1 MAPKKIADHIRDD
14 TPAAQISRPAS
25 RSTARRATRGQSS
38 ILLAILLPS
47 LVGAIALGV
56 DVSVFYFNWAKLQRA
71 ADAAALAGAAYLPDN
86 TAAATSAANNYA
98 ALNSIAGSEIVLNQI
113 AADNLSMTVQF
124 SRDVPYYFAK
134 VLGLSSGQVVA
145 RATAGVE
152 TAGAAR
158 NVIPIGVQYNTVYTY
173 GQQLTLN
180 TGVGPGNWDP
190 LALGGTGASVY
201 GDNIVNGYQGLIHV
215 GDMVPTET
223 GVMAGPTKSSFNTR
237 ISAGVSQFPSGT
249 FSNHS
254 LNDPRVVVTPMV
266 DFAGINGRS
275 EVPVQGFAVLW
286 LSSVANNGKAIT
298 AYFIEQ
304 TVPGSEPGTTGTN
317 FGAYRA
323 VLTD

>member
-1 MAPKKIADHIRDD
+1 MEPKKIVDRIPDNAS
-14 TPAAQISRPAS
+14 ASQIPQPGPQPFS
-25 RSTARRATRGQSS
+25 RRASRGQSS

-47 LVGAIALGV
+47 LVGTIALGV
-56 DVSVFYFNWAKLQRA
+56 DISVFYFNWAKLQRA

-86 TAAATSAANNYA
+86 TAGATSAANNYA

-113 AADNLSMTVQF
+113 AADNSSMTVEF
-124 SRDVPYYFAK
+124 SRNVPYYFAK

-145 RATAGVE
+145 RATAGVQ

-158 NVIPIGVQYNTVYTY
+158 GVIPIGIQYDTAYAY

-190 LALGGTGASVY
+190 LALGGSGAAVY
-201 GDNIVNGYQGLIHV
+201 GDNIVNGYQGLMHV

-223 GVMAGPTKSSFNTR
+223 GVMAGPTRTSFNAR
-237 ISAGVSQFPSGT
+237 IAAGVALYPSGT
-249 FSNHS
+249 FSEHS
-254 LNDPRVVVTPMV
+254 LNDPRVVVAPMV
-266 DFAGINGRS
+266 DFAGINGKS
-275 EVPVQGFAVLW
+275 EVPVNGFAVLW
-286 LSSVANNGKAIT
+286 LSSVANSGQAIT
-298 AYFIEQ
+298 AYFIQQ
-304 TVPGSEPGTTGTN
+304 TVPGSEPGSGGSN